1 MLIRASA
8 KFRRQYS
15 CALDKRDPPAQP
27 FPQTW
32 NVDVLS
38 HGRSQLLVL
47 ASEEYTLFS
56 LLVPT
61 GCARNSESFL
71 NPFRLRLFQLFENLR
86 IRSAD
91 RPDLGPVTL
100 VGRTDR
106 KIIGSQNDLLFMTRR
121 FLDDSEKPA
130 SSETIRTIEEQLNGM
145 PMSYL
150 ETESPID
157 ALRRKT
163 AWLKAC

>member
-1 MLIRASA
+1 MLFRASA

-15 CALDKRDPPAQP
+15 CALEKRDPPVQP

-32 NVDVLS
+32 NLDVLS
-38 HGRSQLLVL
+38 HGRSQMLVL

-56 LLVPT
+56 VLVPT
-61 GCARNSESFL
+61 GRVRNSESFL
-71 NPFRLRLFQLFENLR
+71 IPFRERLLQLFENVR
-86 IRSAD
+86 IRFAD
-91 RPDLGPVTL
+91 RPALGPVTL

-121 FLDDSEKPA
+121 FLNDSEKPA
-130 SSETIRTIEEQLNGM
+130 SSETLRMIEEHLNAT

-150 ETESPID
+150 AMDSPLE

>member
-1 MLIRASA
+1 M
-8 KFRRQYS
+8 
-15 CALDKRDPPAQP
+15 QP

-32 NVDVLS
+32 NLDILS

-47 ASEEYTLFS
+47 ASEEFSLFS

-61 GCARNSESFL
+61 CRVAILNSFMT
-71 NPFRLRLFQLFENLR
+71 PFRERLLQLFENVR

-91 RPDLGPVTL
+91 RPDLSQVTL

-106 KIIGSQNDLLFMTRR
+106 KIIGSQNDLVFMTQE
-121 FLDDSEKPA
+121 FLKDSEKPA
-130 SSETIRTIEEQLNGM
+130 SEETLRKIEEHLNAT

-150 ETESPID
+150 AMGSPLE
-157 ALRRKT
+157 AMRRKT